1 MCTCVYA
8 CVCVLD
14 GEKGALVWR
23 VVVGGGCM
31 WVCMCVVGGCMHR
44 EGCMCI
50 HVCKGCICVCNGCM
64 HVFCACGSMH
74 AFACGQ
80 VFLSFMQSFFL
91 WVLLCNCRLLIK
103 VNGFVVYKEL
113 LEII

>member
-1 MCTCVYA
+1 MSTCIYA

-14 GEKGALVWR
+14 REKGALVWR

-31 WVCMCVVGGCMHR
+31 WVCMCVVAGCVHR

-50 HVCKGCICVCNGCM
+50 HVCKGCM

-74 AFACGQ
+74 AFVCGH
-80 VFLSFMQSFFL
+80 VFLPFMRSFFFL
-91 WVLLCNCRLLIK
+91 LVLLCNCRLLIK
-103 VNGFVVYKEL
+103 GFVVNKEL

>member
-1 MCTCVYA
+1 MSTCIYA

-31 WVCMCVVGGCMHR
+31 WVCMCVVGGCVHR
-44 EGCMCI
+44 EGDMCI
-50 HVCKGCICVCNGCM
+50 HVCKGCM

-74 AFACGQ
+74 AFVCGH
-80 VFLSFMQSFFL
+80 VFLPFMRSFFFL
-91 WVLLCNCRLLIK
+91 LVLLCNCRLLIK
-103 VNGFVVYKEL
+103 GFVVYKEL